1 MHDLQYAA
9 RNLWRNR
16 GFASS
21 AILILA
27 IGIAASTGLF
37 AVIDALVLHPLPY
50 AGADRIVLVR
60 LVPSSGRPRP
70 ATVNA
75 DEFRAVERASTSD
88 GAYIRESFTK
98 TLAGTSFPES
108 VWTEYYTGNAPTM
121 LGFQPIAGRVFTE
134 AEAPL
139 GPDPQRVAMLTYDF
153 WQRRFG
159 GQRDAIG
166 QTLRLDGESF
176 TVIGVLPREYAM
188 DLTDIV
194 MPLRMPADASA
205 TWPVQVRLKP
215 DVSMTAAQ
223 AELQQL
229 YQQFAASRPAAYPP
243 SFQIQLTRL
252 VDEERG
258 GAHVPIL
265 AVLFVAAALL
275 LLIGC
280 VNVTI
285 LLLARGRNRVREMAV
300 RHALGADRSRLVTL
314 LLSETLLLTLVAAVL
329 AVLVVR
335 YGLPLLLA
343 EAPGLVSQRAARIVI
358 GPNAIVFATLL
369 SALVSVIAGLWPALT
384 VSRARSDAMRN
395 ASTVRAGSSGG
406 RVGSGFLVATQVTIA
421 VVLLAGTGAAI
432 RALIDLYRAPSGY
445 DPSRVTIA
453 QIHLPI
459 GSYTTWQE
467 RVALYERLRSEL
479 AQEPSVENSTISLIP
494 TGPPPRTGAR
504 GRIEADGLRDDD
516 RDVLAHSIASD
527 YFATLKMP
535 LTRGRMWSAS
545 EDRRA
550 AAVTVINQTMARQLW
565 PNEDPIGKHVRNRAL
580 VEGRPQWVLNA
591 PGRDGWF
598 EVIGVLRDV
607 PNMGLRE
614 PVAPAMYYPY
624 TVALGDIAVLLI
636 RTKGNPVAA
645 ERDLRTAVRR
655 ADGNL
660 PIIRF
665 ITPETFMN
673 WQQEQFVTTVL
684 LSFAGVALVLSS
696 FGLFSV
702 ACYSVAHR
710 TREFGIRIALGAAP
724 VSVLGSALRSTIVA
738 AMTGLGIG
746 LFLSVVLNS
755 LLSQW
760 SIRNMDDPFVLAAVA
775 GTLLISTL
783 AATLIPARR
792 ATTIQPTVALRAE

>member
-1 MHDLQYAA
+1 
-9 RNLWRNR
+9 
-16 GFASS
+16 
-21 AILILA
+21 
-27 IGIAASTGLF
+27 
-37 AVIDALVLHPLPY
+37 
-50 AGADRIVLVR
+50 
-60 LVPSSGRPRP
+60 
-70 ATVNA
+70 
-75 DEFRAVERASTSD
+75 
-88 GAYIRESFTK
+88 
-98 TLAGTSFPES
+98 
-108 VWTEYYTGNAPTM
+108 
-121 LGFQPIAGRVFTE
+121 
-134 AEAPL
+134 
-139 GPDPQRVAMLTYDF
+139 
-153 WQRRFG
+153 
-159 GQRDAIG
+159 
-166 QTLRLDGESF
+166 
-176 TVIGVLPREYAM
+176 
-188 DLTDIV
+188 
-194 MPLRMPADASA
+194 
-205 TWPVQVRLKP
+205 
-215 DVSMTAAQ
+215 
-223 AELQQL
+223 
-229 YQQFAASRPAAYPP
+229 
-243 SFQIQLTRL
+243 
-252 VDEERG
+252 
-258 GAHVPIL
+258 
-265 AVLFVAAALL
+265 
-275 LLIGC
+275 
-280 VNVTI
+280 
-285 LLLARGRNRVREMAV
+285 
-300 RHALGADRSRLVTL
+300 